1 MNLCCLLSF
10 PSESLSTWLLATYIC
25 LEAPIILFMLCVT
38 TSYMNNYHC
47 TTRKALSR
55 FYLNLEGMFEIICL
69 NTWKRV
75 LLVTYP
81 GSCGQTVFQ
90 LKHRDLSDR
99 PMKTQ
104 PVPTNTM

>member
-25 LEAPIILFMLCVT
+25 LEAQIILLMLCAT
-38 TSYMNNYHC
+38 MSDMNNYHC

-55 FYLNLEGMFEIICL
+55 FYLNLEGIFEICF
-69 NTWKRV
+69 NTWKRM
-75 LLVTYP
+75 LLVTFP
-81 GSCGQTVFQ
+81 GSRGETVFQ
-90 LKHRDLSDR
+90 LKHLSDC

-104 PVPTNTM
+104 SVPTNTM